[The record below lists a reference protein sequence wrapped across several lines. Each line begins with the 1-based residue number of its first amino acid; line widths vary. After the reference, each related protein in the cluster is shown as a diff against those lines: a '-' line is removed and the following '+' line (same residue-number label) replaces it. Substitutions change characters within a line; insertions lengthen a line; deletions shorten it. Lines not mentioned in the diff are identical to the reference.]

1 MQYSGS
7 HCIKNIYQESRFF
20 FSRSEAGTEI
30 CIANIQQSVIVSKG
44 ELFWFYL
51 NQSV

>member
-1 MQYSGS
+1 MQYSVS
-7 HCIKNIYQESRFF
+7 HCIKNYQESGFF

-30 CIANIQQSVIVSKG
+30 CTANIQQSVIVSKG